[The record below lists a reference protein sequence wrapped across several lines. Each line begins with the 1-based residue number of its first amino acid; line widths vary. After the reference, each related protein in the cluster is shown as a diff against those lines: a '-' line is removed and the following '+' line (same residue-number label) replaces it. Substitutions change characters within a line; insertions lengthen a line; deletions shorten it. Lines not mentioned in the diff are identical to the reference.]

1 MMKIERTAIGPF
13 GTNCYLLS
21 EDGRTDCV
29 VVDAPPGAGAALLP
43 VLRERGLTLAAIL
56 LTHGH
61 WDHNSGV
68 PALLAGTAETQPAPP
83 EIFAHEADRD
93 CHEHP
98 EKYKAWY
105 QAAIPELDDDDFPAF
120 RVSRW
125 TQDGDAFSLLGKTW
139 RAFRVPGHCPGSLV
153 YYCADAKAA
162 WTGDAIFAGSVG
174 RTDLPGGSFAQ
185 LENAI
190 REKIYALPDDVTL
203 YPGHGP
209 ETSVGEEKSSNPFV
223 RP

>member
-1 MMKIERTAIGPF
+1 MKIERKAIGPF

-21 EDGRTDCV
+21 EDGREDCL
-29 VVDAPPGAGAALLP
+29 VVDAPPGAAEVLIP
-43 VLRERGLTLAAIL
+43 VLRERGLTLSAIL

-68 PALLAGTAETQPAPP
+68 PALLAGTAKTQPVPP
-83 EIFAHEADRD
+83 EIFAHEADRE

-98 EKYKAWY
+98 EKFMEWY
-105 QAAIPELDDDDFPAF
+105 RAAIPELDDDDFTAF

-125 TQDGDAFSLLGKTW
+125 IQDGDAFSLLGKTW
-139 RAFRVPGHCPGSLV
+139 LALHVPGHCPGSLV
-153 YYCADAKAA
+153 YYCAEAKAA
-162 WTGDAIFAGSVG
+162 WTGDAIFAGSIG
-174 RTDLPGGSFAQ
+174 RTDLPGGDFPM

-190 REKIYALPDDVTL
+190 RKKIYTLPDDVVL

-209 ETSVGEEKSSNPFV
+209 ATSVGEEKSTNPFV